1 MSSLGASAGFPP
13 FIYRSKEVI
22 NDNNGLEKTIATLLI
37 IATIVYWIVAIQTVI
52 EKTGEAF

>member
-1 MSSLGASAGFPP
+1 
-13 FIYRSKEVI
+13 VI

-37 IATIVYWIVAIQTVI
+37 IAVVVYWIVAIQTVI